1 MTTAGALRGAVI
13 VSVRPSG
20 EHVDPDDVQE
30 TRQLAEGIGLEVLDI
45 RAFAE
50 HSVQRFLLG
59 KGQIQD
65 LRELLSA
72 LRADIALFDTDLTP
86 LQYRYFA
93 DVLGVVVMD
102 RTRLILETF
111 AAQAQTA
118 EARKRVQIAER
129 MFELTQLR
137 AMNAGYDQ
145 QAGYIG
151 MRGPGETL
159 FQERRRA
166 RRSEIH
172 GLKEQVSRIDTRYAV
187 KARARQSAAVAKVA
201 VVGYTNAGK
210 STLINALANAHLL
223 AEDRPFATL
232 DTAVRPMRLGRQS
245 AVLIDTV
252 GFIRNLPASLMD
264 SFRSTLEETRNADLL
279 LHVVDTGVRDLRER
293 IAVVEEVLASIGCS
307 DIPEVIVFNKIDTLT
322 ASRRGEILSLETG
335 VPVSAATGEGL
346 QQLRD
351 VIGDALLHQVRH
363 GRYVIPFAHPEARA
377 EVYSS
382 AVVLSE
388 RSGPRSWIIEAAAA
402 SPGAQL
408 PPKFL
413 RKD

>member
-1 MTTAGALRGAVI
+1 MTTAGALRSTVI
-13 VSVRPSG
+13 VSVRRSG

-30 TRQLAEGIGLEVLDI
+30 TRQLAEGIGLEVLET
-45 RAFAE
+45 RAFTE
-50 HSVQRFLLG
+50 HAVQRFLLG

-65 LRELLSA
+65 LRDLLSA
-72 LRADIALFDTDLTP
+72 LRADMVLFDTDLTA
-86 LQYRYFA
+86 LQYRYLA
-93 DVLGVVVMD
+93 DALGVPVMD

-172 GLKEQVSRIDTRYAV
+172 ELKEQVGKIDTRYAV
-187 KARARQSAAVAKVA
+187 KARARQLAAVPKMA

-210 STLINALANAHLL
+210 STLINVLANAHLA

-232 DTAVRPMRLGRQS
+232 DTAVRPVRLGRQS

-264 SFRSTLEETRNADLL
+264 SFRSTLEETRSADLL
-279 LHVVDTGVRDLRER
+279 LHVVDAGVRDLRER
-293 IAVVEEVLASIGCS
+293 IAVVEDVLASIGCS
-307 DIPEVIVFNKIDTLT
+307 DIPEVIVFNKMDTLPS
-322 ASRRGEILSLETG
+322 SRRGELLSMETG
-335 VPVSAATGEGL
+335 FPVSAVTGEGL

-351 VIGDALLHQVRH
+351 AIADTLLHQVRH
-363 GRYVIPFAHPEARA
+363 GKYVIPFAYPEARA

-388 RSGPRSWIIEAAAA
+388 RTGPHSWIIEAAA
-402 SPGAQL
+402 SGPGAQL

-413 RKD
+413 RRG

>member
-1 MTTAGALRGAVI
+1 
-13 VSVRPSG
+13 
-20 EHVDPDDVQE
+20 
-30 TRQLAEGIGLEVLDI
+30 
-45 RAFAE
+45 
-50 HSVQRFLLG
+50 
-59 KGQIQD
+59 
-65 LRELLSA
+65 SA
-72 LRADIALFDTDLTP
+72 LRADVALFDTDLTP
-86 LQYRYFA
+86 LQYRYLA

-166 RRSEIH
+166 KRSEIH
-172 GLKEQVSRIDTRYAV
+172 GLKEQVGRIDTRYAV

-210 STLINALANAHLL
+210 STLINALTNAHLL

-279 LHVVDTGVRDLRER
+279 LHVVDSGVRDLRER

-307 DIPEVIVFNKIDTLT
+307 DIPEVIVFNKIDTLSS
-322 ASRRGEILSLETG
+322 SRRGEILGLATG
-335 VPVSAATGEGL
+335 VPVSAVTGEGL

-351 VIGDALLHQVRH
+351 VIGDALLRQVLH

>member
-30 TRQLAEGIGLEVLDI
+30 TRQLAEGIGLEVLDT

-187 KARARQSAAVAKVA
+187 KARARQSAAVAKIA

-210 STLINALANAHLL
+210 STLINALAHAHLL

-279 LHVVDTGVRDLRER
+279 LHVVDAGVRDLRER

-307 DIPEVIVFNKIDTLT
+307 DIPEVIVFNKIDALS
-322 ASRRGEILSLETG
+322 ASRRGEIFNLETG
-335 VPVSAATGEGL
+335 VPVSAVTGEGL

-351 VIGDALLHQVRH
+351 VIGGALLHQVRH

-377 EVYSS
+377 AVYAT

-388 RSGPRSWIIEAAAA
+388 RSGPRSWIIEVAAA

-413 RKD
+413 RKN